1 MKDQDIIQAALEK
14 CMSLYDKE
22 MEMTH
27 PREGDDSFYGN
38 PPRAMLIKYGEGS
51 LRKMEYLVTDIRKI
65 WYYEGGELTELDG
78 MRKRVTEPIS
88 GMYFAEAE
96 AVFAM
101 DKERKYLYLSF
112 SMGPRY
118 ARGIRY
124 TIEGQSNSVT
134 FYEEKLLWIS

>member
-38 PPRAMLIKYGEGS
+38 PPRAMLIQYGEGS

-78 MRKRVTEPIS
+78 MRKRVTEHIRH
-88 GMYFAEAE
+88 
-96 AVFAM
+96 VFC
-101 DKERKYLYLSF
+101 
-112 SMGPRY
+112 GG
-118 ARGIRY
+118 RGSICH
-124 TIEGQSNSVT
+124 G
-134 FYEEKLLWIS
+134 